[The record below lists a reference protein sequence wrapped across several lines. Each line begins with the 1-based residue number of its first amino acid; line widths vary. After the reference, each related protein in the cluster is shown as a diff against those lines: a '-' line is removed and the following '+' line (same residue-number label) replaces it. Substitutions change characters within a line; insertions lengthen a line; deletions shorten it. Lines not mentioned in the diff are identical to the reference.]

1 MREAENIPDHQRKG
15 KELDAKGKVIKTEY
29 EKLIGKANAL
39 RNRVIERLT
48 IDKQRKTIHE
58 IGDLLDRNKHEV
70 EFQHLKA
77 LITPHKIDV
86 AKTADEF
93 ENLETEVGKMLD
105 SHPKKGETFNKDALI
120 LITKVLKFL

>member
-1 MREAENIPDHQRKG
+1 MGKAENIPDHERKG

-29 EKLIGKANAL
+29 EKLIGKSNAL
-39 RNRVIERLT
+39 RNRVIDRLT
-48 IDKQRKTIHE
+48 IDKQKKTIHE
-58 IGDLLDRNKHEV
+58 IGDLLERYELEV
-70 EFQHLKA
+70 ECQHLKA

-105 SHPKKGETFNKDALI
+105 RHPNKGEIFNKDALV